1 MRTSTVT
8 DSIAKIAAIH
18 LAELVCSS
26 KVTDPIVITLG
37 MVGTEGH
44 HNHSVPTGIV
54 VDWVSTMIDTVM
66 NTDTFIEETMIILE
80 VDMNIDIEIEIY
92 PGAGRAAGRL
102 TPEGHI
108 TLGTVMIL
116 RTADPE
122 VQAIVE
128 TGITIEIDAI
138 GLTEVENTAAGLTR
152 SRSPQPDVCVSVDKI
167 SIVDGQT
174 DTIRNRILEGIGR
187 LRYLLAIVH
196 RRH

>member
-1 MRTSTVT
+1 
-8 DSIAKIAAIH
+8 
-18 LAELVCSS
+18 
-26 KVTDPIVITLG
+26 
-37 MVGTEGH
+37 
-44 HNHSVPTGIV
+44 
-54 VDWVSTMIDTVM
+54 
-66 NTDTFIEETMIILE
+66 
-80 VDMNIDIEIEIY
+80 
-92 PGAGRAAGRL
+92 
-102 TPEGHI
+102 
-108 TLGTVMIL
+108 MIL

>member
-1 MRTSTVT
+1 M
-8 DSIAKIAAIH
+8 
-18 LAELVCSS
+18 AELVCSS

-37 MVGTEGH
+37 MVDTEGH
-44 HNHSVPTGIV
+44 HNHRVPTGII

-128 TGITIEIDAI
+128 TGTTIEIDAI

>member
-1 MRTSTVT
+1 M
-8 DSIAKIAAIH
+8 H

-37 MVGTEGH
+37 MVDTKGH
-44 HNHSVPTGIV
+44 HNHSVSNGII

-66 NTDTFIEETMIILE
+66 NTDTFIEETMIILV
-80 VDMNIDIEIEIY
+80 VDTTIDIEIEIY

-102 TPEGHI
+102 TPEGH
-108 TLGTVMIL
+108 TALTTAVSLHTV
-116 RTADPE
+116 DPA
-122 VQAIVE
+122 VQAIVA
-128 TGITIEIDAI
+128 TGTSIEIDSI